1 MKRTALTLII
11 ALSLILTATAQEK
24 EEKLKELEKL
34 EQKTEGTIVIDT
46 VIVIED
52 DTIIVIEPDT
62 LIADVEEIIIDEEE
76 AYDGD
81 TTTVRIG
88 DIVTV
93 EETDDET
100 VIRIG
105 KKSVRIADDKG
116 DTNVS
121 FEEFDDDT
129 KSSFRG
135 HVGGLELGF
144 CGYFTE
150 PWKTSLSS
158 SDSYM
163 NLNTTKSMNFNFLL
177 PNINLGFSRHFG
189 MAATIGLSW
198 SDYYFD
204 GNNSIAKDADG
215 NLIPVY
221 PEDGIDYEKSKLSTT
236 YATLPILFEGQIPV
250 SHNRTI
256 NIGAGVIGAIK
267 LHSHTKVVY
276 HDSDKIKI
284 RNKDDFSLNLLRYG
298 VTARLGYEMF
308 QAYGTYYLS
317 KMFEEGKG
325 PELYPFEIGIA
336 LTFND

>member
-1 MKRTALTLII
+1 MKRVAITLI
-11 ALSLILTATAQEK
+11 LIVCFVVPSMAQEK

-34 EQKTEGTIVIDT
+34 EQKTEGTVIVDTLIVIDEDT
-46 VIVIED
+46 LVVIEQ
-52 DTIIVIEPDT
+52 DT
-62 LIADVEEIIIDEEE
+62 LTAENEEIIIEDEES
-76 AYDGD
+76 YDEN
-81 TTTVRIG
+81 TSTVTVG
-88 DIVTV
+88 GVTV
-93 EETDDET
+93 EESDDET

-105 KKSVRIADDKG
+105 KKGVRIVEDG
-116 DTNVS
+116 NDTKITY
-121 FEEFDDDT
+121 EEFDD
-129 KSSFRG
+129 KIQSSFRG

-150 PWKTSLSS
+150 PWSTSLEPYE
-158 SDSYM
+158 SYM

-204 GNNSIAKDADG
+204 GNNSIAEDNYG
-215 NLIPVY
+215 NIIPVY
-221 PEDGIDYEKSKLSTT
+221 PEAGINYIKSKLSTT
-236 YATLPILFEGQIPV
+236 YATMPILFEGQIPV

-256 NIGAGVIGAIK
+256 NIGAGFIGAIK
-267 LHSHTKVVY
+267 VHSHTKVVY
-276 HDSDKIKI
+276 YDSEKMRI

-298 VTARLGYEMF
+298 VTARLGYEVF

-325 PELYPFEIGIA
+325 PELFPFEIGVA
-336 LTFND
+336 LTFNE

>member
-1 MKRTALTLII
+1 MKRVAITLILI
-11 ALSLILTATAQEK
+11 FSFILSSKAQEK
-24 EEKLKELEKL
+24 QEKLRELEKL
-34 EQKTEGTIVIDT
+34 EQKTEGTVVGDT
-46 VIVIED
+46 LILVEEDTLIVIEQ
-52 DTIIVIEPDT
+52 DT
-62 LIADVEEIIIDEEE
+62 LMAEEEEIIIDEEE
-76 AYDGD
+76 SSEGD

-105 KKSVRIADDKG
+105 KKGVRIAEDEG
-116 DTNVS
+116 DTKVS
-121 FEEFDDDT
+121 FEEYDDDT

-144 CGYFTE
+144 CGYFKE
-150 PWKTSLSS
+150 PWSTSLEPSEN
-158 SDSYM
+158 YM
-163 NLNTTKSMNFNFLL
+163 NLNTTKSMNFNLLL
-177 PNINLGFSRHFG
+177 PNLNLGFSRHFG

-204 GNNSIAKDADG
+204 GDNSIAKDANG
-215 NLIPVY
+215 NIIPVY
-221 PEDGIDYEKSKLSTT
+221 PEEGIHFEKSKLSTT
-236 YATLPILFEGQIPV
+236 YATMPILFEGQIPV

-276 HDSDKIKI
+276 YDSDKMKI

-317 KMFEEGKG
+317 PMFEKGKG
-325 PELYPFEIGIA
+325 PELFRSKLA
-336 LTFND
+336 

>member
-1 MKRTALTLII
+1 MTAPL
-11 ALSLILTATAQEK
+11 
-24 EEKLKELEKL
+24 EE
-34 EQKTEGTIVIDT
+34 
-46 VIVIED
+46 
-52 DTIIVIEPDT
+52 
-62 LIADVEEIIIDEEE
+62 EEIIIDEEE
-76 AYDGD
+76 VYDGEN
-81 TTTVRIG
+81 TTVRMG
-88 DIVTV
+88 IVTV

-105 KKSVRIADDKG
+105 KKGIRIAEDED

-121 FEEFDDDT
+121 FEEFDDDK

-135 HVGGLELGF
+135 HIGGLELGF

-150 PWKTSLSS
+150 PWRTSLDPA
-158 SDSYM
+158 DSYM
-163 NLNTTKSMNFNFLL
+163 NLNTTKSMNFNLLL

-204 GNNSIAKDADG
+204 GNNSIEKDAGG

-221 PEDGIDYEKSKLSTT
+221 PAEDINFEKSKLSTT

-256 NIGAGVIGAIK
+256 NIGAGFIGAIK
-267 LHSHTKVVY
+267 LHSNTKVVY
-276 HDSDKIKI
+276 YDNDKMKIK
-284 RNKDDFSLNLLRYG
+284 NKDDFSLNLLRYG

-325 PELYPFEIGIA
+325 PELCPFEIGIA